1 MLLLKTHS
9 ERQSCIRGLLQ
20 KQCYR
25 VSLEASFVF
34 LLCPLLAFSCSLF
47 FLSICPSLRSLV
59 LFHLYVYSVSALCP
73 LRSTMNSFRCGSDL
87 YFLKQRHSPLHI
99 MYNGGVVITNDM
111 VDDGS
116 RWFSITLTGE
126 ACYLILRSAVF
137 FNSFRDSL
145 QATLSYWEQLE
156 LHKYVAHRM
165 TVGYIMFLFLVGYF
179 LFPYFDLTL
188 FSSLFSCVL
197 TNCFNLFT
205 FLFLFF

>member
-116 RWFSITLTGE
+116 RSPWLVKPATWF
-126 ACYLILRSAVF
+126 
-137 FNSFRDSL
+137 
-145 QATLSYWEQLE
+145 WE
-156 LHKYVAHRM
+156 V
-165 TVGYIMFLFLVGYF
+165 
-179 LFPYFDLTL
+179 P
-188 FSSLFSCVL
+188 SSLTVSGILCRLHLVIGSS
-197 TNCFNLFT
+197 
-205 FLFLFF
+205 